1 MKISQMFTLLGN
13 KQTAI
18 TTASAG
24 DIIGL
29 SKLDNVITGHTL
41 CDKANPITY
50 PRAKYPTSV
59 YYRAIA
65 AKVSKDEEKLYSSL
79 TKLQIEDPCLD
90 VHRNNETKQLSDGWL
105 KRFAPQL
112 GFGARQKYLQHSS
125 RCCRPENSHIAKR
138 SNAKPTA
145 GRTIS
150 NIRRQRFLWR
160 RRDAHS
166 GRVAAMPCL

>member
-1 MKISQMFTLLGN
+1 MFTLLGN

-90 VHRNNETKQLSDGWL
+90 VHRNNETKQLLMGGLSD
-105 KRFAPQL
+105 
-112 GFGARQKYLQHSS
+112 
-125 RCCRPENSHIAKR
+125 SHLNYVLERVK
-138 SNAKPTA
+138 
-145 GRTIS
+145 
-150 NIRRQRFLWR
+150 NIFSIQV
-160 RRDAHS
+160 D
-166 GRVAAMPCL
+166 VAAPKIAYREAVKREATAPGRYIKQSGGSGFLASSSAIRPMAACQSL